1 MEEGLDKL
9 SIQSGWAS
17 VCCELS
23 DDGHKHQMAWHMKQ
37 AQGGFPKYAIKIT
50 EDGIAYTNA
59 KAASELNL

>member
-1 MEEGLDKL
+1 
-9 SIQSGWAS
+9 
-17 VCCELS
+17 
-23 DDGHKHQMAWHMKQ
+23 MKQ